1 MLTLAISFLLGGAV
15 GCGLGFS
22 HACGWGWSIFWG
34 VLTFAASMA
43 GMSLILRSRMK
54 KIIGE
59 MQAILADGQRHLQQ
73 RAQQLQFRPSG
84 NVKQMLQEMERVQRP
99 YLERALEKT
108 KAFEPYHR
116 WGMML
121 ARQTDTMRMQL
132 HYQMRNYAEVD
143 RLLPRCIVLDPM
155 TAAMKLARMHVRKDP
170 GQDKFFEKQVS
181 RLRYGDGALL
191 YSLQAWSLVQRG
203 DIPAAHAVL
212 VRAGKKMENAVI
224 ARNAEELANNRAKH
238 FSNAGLGDEWYALGL
253 ETPRVK
259 MQRPRGPMAKP
270 R

>member
-1 MLTLAISFLLGGAV
+1 
-15 GCGLGFS
+15 
-22 HACGWGWSIFWG
+22 
-34 VLTFAASMA
+34 
-43 GMSLILRSRMK
+43 
-54 KIIGE
+54 
-59 MQAILADGQRHLQQ
+59 
-73 RAQQLQFRPSG
+73 
-84 NVKQMLQEMERVQRP
+84 
-99 YLERALEKT
+99 
-108 KAFEPYHR
+108 
-116 WGMML
+116 
-121 ARQTDTMRMQL
+121 
-132 HYQMRNYAEVD
+132 MRNYAEVD